1 MDDLEQAVAEALK
14 DDGWPRPAELP
25 ACDLAAEHGRA
36 FTIWADA
43 FRPPPLAGVAGAGS
57 DVPAAKIAGNVS
69 LQSPLGPGGG
79 NVFGYAACCGRHD

>member
-1 MDDLEQAVAEALK
+1 MLL
-14 DDGWPRPAELP
+14 
-25 ACDLAAEHGRA
+25 ACDLAADHGCA

-43 FRPPPLAGVAGAGS
+43 FHPPPLAGVAGAGS